1 MLQVA
6 QLACAAGDRTL
17 FRDLSFIVQ
26 PGEVLQLR
34 GPNGVGKTTL
44 LRAIAGLGRPI
55 EGSISFDGEPLDA
68 TPYRWAGLMLMQG
81 HLSGWKQHQSVW
93 DNLRS
98 QAQLDTAQHTPAP
111 ELIEHWLG
119 EAGLSKQRHLPAG
132 RLSAGQK
139 RRMGLARL
147 GLNLAGSR
155 KVWLLDEPTTALDL
169 AGQTLLVDLIARL
182 VESGGMVIAA
192 THQSLGLQT
201 RAIEPRTLEIEPAQR
216 RAARHE

>member
-6 QLACAAGDRTL
+6 HLACAAGDRTL

-55 EGSISFDGEPLDA
+55 EGSISFDGEPLHA

-98 QAQLDTAQHTPAP
+98 QAQLDTAQPIAPAGQ
-111 ELIEHWLG
+111 IEHWLG
-119 EAGLSKQRHLPAG
+119 QAGLSRQLHLPAG

-147 GLNLAGSR
+147 GLNLAGPR

-169 AGQTLLVDLIARL
+169 AGQTLLIDLIARL
-182 VESGGMVIAA
+182 VQSGGMVIAA
-192 THQSLGLQT
+192 THQALGLET
-201 RAIEPRTLEIEPAQR
+201 RGINIQTLEIEPAQR
-216 RAARHE
+216 RGSRHE